1 MICFCTSTFMS
12 CACPGIRQLQMAC
25 NSCSLHTRKGSASNI
40 STAERLFNNKEGNS
54 HENGEGFVRDA
65 WLQPKWIWNAKQG
78 ERNPWVHKPA
88 RAVICFLKYTWPV
101 NLFLKARTPEKRS
114 EVFPFKFMRRE
125 MLFKAHLKLTF
136 FFNPCVKLAQDFPLL
151 HSV

>member
-25 NSCSLHTRKGSASNI
+25 NSCSLHRRKGSASNI

-65 WLQPKWIWNAKQG
+65 
-78 ERNPWVHKPA
+78 
-88 RAVICFLKYTWPV
+88 
-101 NLFLKARTPEKRS
+101 
-114 EVFPFKFMRRE
+114 
-125 MLFKAHLKLTF
+125 
-136 FFNPCVKLAQDFPLL
+136 
-151 HSV
+151 